1 MILNSRTKIERM
13 EGWHDLNSRNKIE
26 RIEGW
31 HDFKQPE
38 QDL

>member
-1 MILNSRTKIERM
+1 M
-13 EGWHDLNSRNKIE
+13 EGWHDLNNRTKIE